1 LSHDLFG
8 PSLDSGNS
16 LCYRTGPFGRGGIFG
31 RIAQLVEQLT
41 LNQRV
46 PGSSPGAPTIDPAM
60 LFELLHQNIAEQFET
75 RFEKSVA
82 SAFSLPPF
90 ELGDGAVAESGIA
103 GEIVRVED

>member
-1 LSHDLFG
+1 MV
-8 PSLDSGNS
+8 P
-16 LCYRTGPFGRGGIFG
+16 
-31 RIAQLVEQLT
+31 AQT

-60 LFELLHQNIAEQFET
+60 LFALLHQNIAEQFEA

-82 SAFSLPPF
+82 SAFPLPPF